1 MPQSRTVTDGVTAED
16 CAVCGARVPFDDTVH
31 LLVHTHDEDDGVID
45 AYLCRD
51 CYEEH
56 LAGLLE

>member
-1 MPQSRTVTDGVTAED
+1 MTAED
-16 CAVCGARVPFDDTVH
+16 CAVCGARVPFEDTVH
-31 LLVHTHDEDDGVID
+31 VLVHPHDGEGVID

-51 CYEEH
+51 CHEEH